1 MLQVSLPLKFFFLLS
16 QCLNK
21 NKINKSGGTYGK
33 GALFKLPISPQYQ
46 SPKTN
51 TSPGIKGRRCGREK
65 LHPALSSILLS
76 YNLSSSQSDAVRL
89 QAPLH
94 PMHASLSSFEY
105 KKEVE
110 EKKIPEKKE
119 NKKKFYSGI
128 FFLGEERGSGFRP
141 LPFKSKNRRCKGVG
155 IGVAVSPFFSAK
167 PLIRHR
173 SLPLISISLL

>member
-1 MLQVSLPLKFFFLLS
+1 MLQVSLPLNFFLLS

-105 KKEVE
+105 KKVE
-110 EKKIPEKKE
+110 KNTGKKG
-119 NKKKFYSGI
+119 KKKNSTP
-128 FFLGEERGSGFRP
+128 E
-141 LPFKSKNRRCKGVG
+141 
-155 IGVAVSPFFSAK
+155 FS
-167 PLIRHR
+167 
-173 SLPLISISLL
+173 S